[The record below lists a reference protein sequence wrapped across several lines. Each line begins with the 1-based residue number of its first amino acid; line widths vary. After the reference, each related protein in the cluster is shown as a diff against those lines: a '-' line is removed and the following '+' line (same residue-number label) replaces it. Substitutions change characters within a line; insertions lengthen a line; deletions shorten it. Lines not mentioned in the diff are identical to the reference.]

1 MQLILI
7 ILAAFGVGYWFSSS
21 NADKSLSKTASGL
34 RDRLSRK
41 SKSDTQDNNEKQN
54 SIEAD

>member
-7 ILAAFGVGYWFSSS
+7 ILAAFGLGYWFSRS
-21 NADKSLSKTASGL
+21 NAAESLSKTASGL
-34 RDRLSRK
+34 SDRLTRK

-54 SIEAD
+54 NTEAD